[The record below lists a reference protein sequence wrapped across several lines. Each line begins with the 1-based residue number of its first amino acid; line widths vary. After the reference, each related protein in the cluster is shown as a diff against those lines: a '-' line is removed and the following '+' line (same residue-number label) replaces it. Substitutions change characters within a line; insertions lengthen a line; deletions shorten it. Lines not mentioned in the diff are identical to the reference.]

1 MEGAQMRSTLA
12 ILAAAS
18 ALLVGATEAF
28 AAGDGTFTP
37 ADASPFGAGSTPDS
51 IATADFDQDG
61 DLDLAVA
68 NRDSADVTVLLGDG
82 TGSFAAVATLALTT
96 DGRPTSIVTGN
107 FNGDA
112 DPDLA
117 VADVHNNEVVI
128 FTGGSGATF
137 ATAKI
142 SVPQL
147 PSRLAV
153 ADFNRDT
160 NEDLAVITGGN
171 SRVSI
176 LKGAGNSTFPGP
188 ATTTTAGDSP
198 SALAAGDFNDDGAP
212 DVAVTSLLLNTVTV
226 LIGDGAGG
234 MTRQTDQ
241 PATGTSPLGIV
252 AGDFNGDKDPDL
264 ATANSV
270 SDDVSVFA
278 GQLGP
283 GFAPSATTSVGDG
296 PSSVAIGDFNG
307 DGDPDLAVTNQA
319 SGSAAGSVSVLLGG
333 TGLTFAAA
341 TGGPFAVGAEPLD
354 LTVGD
359 FNGDSI
365 QDIATADGGA
375 DSVSV
380 LLGNAAAT
388 PPPPPGGGDN
398 QPPQTSIDK
407 GPNGKTSKTKAK
419 IRYSA
424 NEPSTFECRLKGKG
438 VDQGDGKFYPC
449 GRAKI
454 KFKHLAPGK
463 KKFQVR
469 ATDAA
474 GNVDP
479 TPAKLKWK
487 IVR

>member
-1 MEGAQMRSTLA
+1 MRLTLVV
-12 ILAAAS
+12 LAVAS
-18 ALLVGATEAF
+18 ALLGGSTEAL

-51 IATADFDQDG
+51 IAAADFDQDG

-82 TGSFAAVATLALTT
+82 TGAFAAVATLPLTA

-107 FNGDA
+107 FNGDT

-117 VADVHNNEVVI
+117 AADVHNNQVVI

-147 PSRLAV
+147 PSRLAI

-160 NEDLAVITGGN
+160 NQDLAVITGGN
-171 SRVSI
+171 SRVTI
-176 LKGAGNSTFPGP
+176 LKGAGNSTFTA
-188 ATTTTAGDSP
+188 ATPTTTAGDSP

-212 DVAVTSLLLNTVTV
+212 DVAVAGLLLNTVTV

-241 PATGTSPLGIV
+241 PTTGTNPLGIV
-252 AGDFNGDKDPDL
+252 AGDFNGDGDPDL

-278 GQLGP
+278 GQPGP
-283 GFAPSATTSVGDG
+283 GFAAGATTSVGDG
-296 PSSVAIGDFNG
+296 PSAVATGDFNG
-307 DGDPDLAVTNQA
+307 DGDADLAVTNQVP
-319 SGSAAGSVSVLLGG
+319 GGAAGSVSVLLGG
-333 TGLTFAAA
+333 AGLTFASA
-341 TGGPFAVGAEPLD
+341 TGAPFAVGAEPLA

-359 FNGDSI
+359 FNGDSV
-365 QDIATADGGA
+365 QDVATADGGA

-380 LLGNAAAT
+380 LLGNAAAS
-388 PPPPPGGGDN
+388 PPPPGGGDN
-398 QPPQTSIDK
+398 KPPETTIDK
-407 GPNGKTSKTKAK
+407 GPNGKTEKTKAK

-424 NEPSTFECRLKGKG
+424 NEPSTFECKLRGKG
-438 VDQGDGKFYPC
+438 VDTGDGGFFPC
-449 GRAKI
+449 GSAKI
-454 KFKHLAPGK
+454 KFKHLELGK
-463 KKFQVR
+463 KKFFVR
-469 ATDAA
+469 ATDVA
-474 GNVDP
+474 GNADP